1 MTDELAGKVA
11 IVTGGASGLGE
22 GLARRFAAEGAKV
35 LIADVDR
42 DGGAAL
48 AADIG
53 ANAQFVEADV
63 SDMGQVSDLVTT
75 AVDRFGGLHVMV
87 NNAGVSGTM
96 HFRLLDDDLAD
107 FHKVMSV
114 NLLAVMAGTRDAAR
128 HMKDNGGG
136 SIINVTSIGGIL
148 AGGGVM
154 TYRASKA
161 AVIQFT
167 KSAAI
172 ELAHYEIRVNAIAPG
187 NIRTGIVRKSAT
199 GEDLEKLEEFE
210 ARIREQMRNDR
221 PLKREG
227 TVEDVAEAALYFAT
241 DRSRYV
247 TGTVL
252 PVDGGTVAG
261 KVIVRKSP
269 ADAGG
274 ASYLAIVRAVD
285 VLSNQPRVAAPVRPE
300 YVVRRVVELDQFE
313 HAGTAACSAPI
324 RRRRQGH
331 VRYCAQRATEV
342 EVRQARPRSTGR
354 PPPETSSPRRPCSGA
369 HSPVY
374 RANVH

>member
-35 LIADVDR
+35 LIGDVDR
-42 DGGAAL
+42 DSGAAL

-53 ANAQFVEADV
+53 ALFVEADV
-63 SDMGQVSDLVTT
+63 SDIEQVSRLVST
-75 AVDRFGGLHVMV
+75 AVDHFGGLHVMV

-96 HFRLLDDDLAD
+96 HRRFLDDDLAD
-107 FHKVMSV
+107 FHRVMSI

-128 HMKDNGGG
+128 HMSEHGGG
-136 SIINVTSIGGIL
+136 SIINLTSIGGIQ

-172 ELAHYEIRVNAIAPG
+172 ELAHYEIRVNAVAPG
-187 NIRTGIVRKSAT
+187 NIRTAIVRKSAA
-199 GEDLEKLEEFE
+199 GEDAEQLEQFEE
-210 ARIREQMRNDR
+210 RIRAQMRADR

-227 TVEDVAEAALYFAT
+227 TVEDVAEAALYFAG

-252 PVDGGTVAG
+252 PIDGGTVAG
-261 KVIVRKSP
+261 KPIIRKP
-269 ADAGG
+269 KA
-274 ASYLAIVRAVD
+274 
-285 VLSNQPRVAAPVRPE
+285 
-300 YVVRRVVELDQFE
+300 
-313 HAGTAACSAPI
+313 
-324 RRRRQGH
+324 
-331 VRYCAQRATEV
+331 
-342 EVRQARPRSTGR
+342 
-354 PPPETSSPRRPCSGA
+354 
-369 HSPVY
+369 
-374 RANVH
+374 

>member
-1 MTDELAGKVA
+1 MSNELEGKVA

-35 LIADVDR
+35 LIGDVDS
-42 DGGAAL
+42 DAGAAL

-53 ANAQFVEADV
+53 ADAHFVEADV
-63 SDMGQVSDLVTT
+63 SDTAQVSGLVST
-75 AVDRFGGLHVMV
+75 AVERFGGLHVMV

-96 HFRLLDDDLAD
+96 HRRLFDDDLAD
-107 FHKVMSV
+107 FEKIMAV
-114 NLLAVMAGTRDAAR
+114 NLRAVMAGTRDAAR
-128 HMKDNGGG
+128 HMSEHGGG

-187 NIRTGIVRKSAT
+187 NIRTAIVRKSAA
-199 GEDLEKLEEFE
+199 GEDLEKLEQFE
-210 ARIREQMRNDR
+210 EKIREQMRNDR

-227 TVEDVAEAALYFAT
+227 TVDDVAEAALYFAT

-261 KVIVRKSP
+261 KVIVRKP
-269 ADAGG
+269 K
-274 ASYLAIVRAVD
+274 
-285 VLSNQPRVAAPVRPE
+285 P
-300 YVVRRVVELDQFE
+300 
-313 HAGTAACSAPI
+313 
-324 RRRRQGH
+324 
-331 VRYCAQRATEV
+331 
-342 EVRQARPRSTGR
+342 
-354 PPPETSSPRRPCSGA
+354 
-369 HSPVY
+369 
-374 RANVH
+374 